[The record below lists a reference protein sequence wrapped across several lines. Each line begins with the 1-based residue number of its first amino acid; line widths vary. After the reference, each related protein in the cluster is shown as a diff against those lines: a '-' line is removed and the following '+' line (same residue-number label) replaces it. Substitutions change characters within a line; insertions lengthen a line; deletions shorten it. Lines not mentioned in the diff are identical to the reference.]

1 MDVTKQ
7 MLKDY
12 KNMKLNLQSLDEER
26 RYVYNTYHSPS
37 FRSDGFGGAGNSSS
51 PVERA
56 QIQLQRID
64 DKRNRLISQMHE
76 IEEHVEAVS
85 DQRMRSILRYK
96 YILCYSWEST
106 ASIMNMSESHI
117 RTCERQYFEEHDCI

>member
-12 KNMKLNLQSLDEER
+12 KNMKLDLQSLDEER
-26 RYVYNTYHSPS
+26 RYVYNTYRSPS
-37 FRSDGFGGAGNSSS
+37 FKSEGFGGAGNPSS

-64 DKRNRLISQMHE
+64 DKRDKLITEMHE
-76 IEEHVEAVS
+76 IEEHVEMVT
-85 DQRMRSILRYK
+85 DPRMRSILRYK

-117 RTCERQYFEEHDCI
+117 RSCERQYFEDHDSI